1 METRRLQEND
11 YPVLSS
17 AIQLLIPEEDRDGS
31 IASSSHLMRAL
42 GDKNCYFIVCLID
55 SSPVG
60 YLSAFRFPTVKN
72 DVFYVYLYDIIVD
85 EKFRNKGL
93 GSRMIA
99 ELQRHCKEDRVEQ
112 IWVGTSLENEVAQKT
127 FERTGAQKV
136 SETYVEYIY
145 RINIEV

>member
-1 METRRLQEND
+1 
-11 YPVLSS
+11 
-17 AIQLLIPEEDRDGS
+17 
-31 IASSSHLMRAL
+31 MRAL

>member
-1 METRRLQEND
+1 MEIRRLQEND
-11 YPVLSS
+11 YPLLSS
-17 AIQLLIPEEDRDGS
+17 AIQLLIPEEDRDDS

-42 GDKNCYFIVCLID
+42 ADKNCYFIVCLID

-60 YLSAFRFPTVKN
+60 YLSAFRFPAIEN

-99 ELQRHCKEDRVEQ
+99 ELKKYCKEDGVEH
-112 IWVGTSLENEVAQKT
+112 IWVGTSLENEAARKT
-127 FERTGAQKV
+127 FENTGAQKV
-136 SETYVEYIY
+136 SETYIEYIY